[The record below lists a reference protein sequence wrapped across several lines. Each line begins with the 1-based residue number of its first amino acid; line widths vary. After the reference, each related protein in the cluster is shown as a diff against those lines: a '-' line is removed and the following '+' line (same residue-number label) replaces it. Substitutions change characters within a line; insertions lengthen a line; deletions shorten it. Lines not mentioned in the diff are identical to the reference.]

1 MLRIGLMVTLEWTD
15 AEDNGRN
22 LADLLEHVRAA
33 RDSGFQSIW
42 VTQHFLV
49 GPKMRQLQAIPLLG
63 RISAEAEG
71 MTLGTGVLLLPLMNP
86 VIMAEELATLDH
98 LTGGRFI
105 LGTGIGYRDH
115 EFAAIGVPRRERV
128 PRFVEYIDVMRRLW
142 AEDTVTH
149 RGRFVTLDEAGI
161 GLRPKGG
168 KIPVWIGATV
178 EAAVKRAAEIGD
190 SWIGA
195 AASTTDEFRQW
206 WDIFH
211 AARIA
216 AGRPL
221 DYPRM
226 IAREAYVGTDMQSA
240 MATARG
246 PIAGK
251 YARYAGYGFGGFDGT
266 DEGFATFAKDRF
278 LIGDEAFVK
287 DELQRQ
293 RELLGATE
301 FRFRMQWPGL
311 SQPDTLASIR
321 RMGKVAASL

>member
-1 MLRIGLMVTLEWTD
+1 MLRIGLMVTLEWTK

-22 LADLLEHVRAA
+22 LKDLLEHVRTA
-33 RDSGFQSIW
+33 RDAGFQSIW

-49 GPKMRQLQAIPLLG
+49 GPGMRQLQTIPLLG
-63 RISAEAEG
+63 RIAAEAEG

-86 VIMAEELATLDH
+86 VIVAEELATLDH
-98 LTGGRFI
+98 ITGGRFI

-128 PRFVEYIDVMRRLW
+128 PRFVEYIEVMRRLW

-149 RGRFVTLDEAGI
+149 KGRFVTLNDDGI
-161 GLRPKGG
+161 GLRPANGR
-168 KIPVWIGATV
+168 IPVWIGATV

-195 AASTTDEFRQW
+195 AASTTAEFKQW
-206 WDIFH
+206 WDVFH
-211 AARIA
+211 AARRA
-216 AGRPL
+216 AGRSL

-226 IAREAYVGTDMQSA
+226 IAREAYVGPDMASA

-246 PIAGK
+246 PIMGK
-251 YARYAGYGFGGFDGT
+251 YERYAAHGFGGFDGT
-266 DEGFATFAKDRF
+266 EAGFASFAKDRF
-278 LIGDEAFVK
+278 LIGDPAYVK

-293 RELLGATE
+293 KEITGATE

-321 RMGKVAASL
+321 RMGAIAASL